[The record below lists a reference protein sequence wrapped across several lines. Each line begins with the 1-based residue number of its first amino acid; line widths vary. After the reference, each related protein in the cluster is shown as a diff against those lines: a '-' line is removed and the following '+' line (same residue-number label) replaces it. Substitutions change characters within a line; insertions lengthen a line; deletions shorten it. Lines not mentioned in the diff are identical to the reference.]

1 MAKNS
6 DDSNSAGAG
15 APGEKPAAKA
25 EKPAGKPE
33 KAQQAAGQ
41 AAKGAGEVGEAAK
54 PPAKAEEPAGMAQAT
69 PPAEHAGN
77 AAKAGKAADQAG
89 KAADKG
95 DKAAKGSG
103 KSQGAASGK
112 GGKKGAGAAPSGPH
126 APERRE
132 GYVPRLKHRYL
143 EEVVPKLKQEFGI
156 ENTMA
161 VPRLE
166 RISLNM
172 GMGEAIQNIKILD
185 DAVDEMG
192 ALAGQRP
199 TITRSQKSI
208 AAFKLRAGMPIG
220 CRVTLRGERM
230 WEFLDRFI
238 SVALPRV
245 RDFRGVSP
253 KSFDGRGNYTMGIR
267 DHLIFL
273 EIDYNKVER
282 PKGMNIT
289 IVTTAGNDERALYLL
304 RELGMPF
311 ARLLDKS

>member
-6 DDSNSAGAG
+6 ESNPPAGGAAGGKSKPGKAPASAAPSAG
-15 APGEKPAAKA
+15 
-25 EKPAGKPE
+25 
-33 KAQQAAGQ
+33 
-41 AAKGAGEVGEAAK
+41 AKGAGGK
-54 PPAKAEEPAGMAQAT
+54 
-69 PPAEHAGN
+69 
-77 AAKAGKAADQAG
+77 KAAG
-89 KAADKG
+89 PAAP
-95 DKAAKGSG
+95 AA
-103 KSQGAASGK
+103 
-112 GGKKGAGAAPSGPH
+112 AGAAPAAASPAG
-126 APERRE
+126 APKKAP
-132 GYVPRLKHRYL
+132 YVPRLRQRYL
-143 EEVVPKLKQEFGI
+143 EDVVPKLKREFGI

-172 GMGEAIQNIKILD
+172 GMGEAISNIKILD
-185 DAVDEMG
+185 DAVEEMA
-192 ALAGQRP
+192 ALAGQKP
-199 TITRSQKSI
+199 TVTRAQKSI

-230 WEFLDRFI
+230 WDFLDRFI

-282 PKGMNIT
+282 PKGMNVT

-311 ARLLDKS
+311 ARQDATR